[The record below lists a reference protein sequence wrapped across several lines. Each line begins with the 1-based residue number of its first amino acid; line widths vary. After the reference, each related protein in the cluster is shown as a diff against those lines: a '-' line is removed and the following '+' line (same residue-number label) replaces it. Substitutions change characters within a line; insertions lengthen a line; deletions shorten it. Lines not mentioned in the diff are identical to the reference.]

1 MSTNENTPVQDE
13 QVNTNESV
21 ENVEQNHDQ
30 EPVAEVTE
38 ATIENESET
47 SENQEQKEVVDYN
60 LLSEEEIVDALTK
73 LISENSVQKIRKD
86 VDEIKTAFY
95 KKYRAGID
103 KAREEFVAEGN
114 EEKDFAYPLLPLE
127 KQLKEIIRTY
137 RENLSAHELNIAE
150 GKKKNLAAKNEI
162 IEKIKELINSEETL
176 NDTFNEFKTLKER
189 WDNVGQV
196 PQENVKALWESYHY
210 TVQQFYD
217 YIKINNE
224 LRDLDLKKNLEAKLQ
239 LCEKAEDLLLESNII
254 DAFKKLQKYHEA
266 WREIGP
272 VPHEQR
278 NSIWE
283 RFSAATSQINKK
295 HQDYFVGLKEEQKK
309 NLEAKTLLCEQVEA
323 EIEVA
328 KNSHQQWTKA
338 SDKIIE
344 IQKTWKTIGFAPK
357 KSNTEIYQRFRAAC
371 DKFFESKKE
380 FYQKSK
386 QEHEE
391 NMKKKVTLCER
402 AEALMNS
409 EDWKKTTDQLIN
421 LQKEWKTVGPVSRKD
436 SDNIWN
442 RFRKACDT
450 FFNRKEEH
458 FANIDSVYEKNLE
471 EKKALIEEIKA
482 FTISDDMQ
490 DSLAKL
496 KEFQRRWS
504 EIGFVPMKNKDE
516 IQQLYRESI
525 NAHFDSL
532 NLNEDKRN
540 TLKFK
545 NKIEDL
551 MQGGN
556 SDIKIRQER
565 EKHYN
570 RLKKL
575 ENDIV
580 VLENNIGFFSNSK
593 NAESL
598 IKDVKVKIDR
608 ARRDINDLK
617 KKIRMIDSMNK

>member
-38 ATIENESET
+38 ATIENKSET
-47 SENQEQKEVVDYN
+47 SENEEQKETVDYN

-323 EIEVA
+323 EIEVT

>member
-38 ATIENESET
+38 ATIENKSET
-47 SENQEQKEVVDYN
+47 SENEEQKETVDYN

>member
-13 QVNTNESV
+13 QVNANESV

-103 KAREEFVAEGN
+103 KAREEFIAEGN

-127 KQLKEIIRTY
+127 KKLKEIIRSY

-196 PQENVKALWESYHY
+196 PQESVKALWESYHY